1 MFAPHSY
8 QDWLA
13 SLEKP
18 LAPIMLDEGVAIQPL
33 YMREHWPHEH
43 SAVSPSTAQWQICQI
58 HTEFN
63 EQELCDDFKNTV
75 EVFFLQMPDHE
86 LQQALNELDL
96 HKAQVRSFQSAALL
110 MEAWK
115 KCDLAT
121 VRGACHAP
129 QLALWAAHE
138 APHITCVL
146 IEIPK
151 LPSVVSMLTAA
162 FESYRQHLTNLMQQ
176 GLSALS
182 ANSQIRLQLP
192 LGTDVFVSMATL
204 RALRKLCVEYLAT
217 LQVEEAPDVYIDAQT
232 SLDMY
237 ETEEPHNNINR
248 ATLVAFAA
256 AASGASSIMVHPADG
271 LSRRLA
277 RNISLILKHECA
289 LDQVADP
296 AGGSWYLERLTQTLF
311 EKVMQKVLREPHAVN
326 NVR

>member
-1 MFAPHSY
+1 
-8 QDWLA
+8 
-13 SLEKP
+13 
-18 LAPIMLDEGVAIQPL
+18 
-33 YMREHWPHEH
+33 
-43 SAVSPSTAQWQICQI
+43 
-58 HTEFN
+58 
-63 EQELCDDFKNTV
+63 
-75 EVFFLQMPDHE
+75 
-86 LQQALNELDL
+86 
-96 HKAQVRSFQSAALL
+96 
-110 MEAWK
+110 
-115 KCDLAT
+115 
-121 VRGACHAP
+121 
-129 QLALWAAHE
+129 
-138 APHITCVL
+138 
-146 IEIPK
+146 
-151 LPSVVSMLTAA
+151 
-162 FESYRQHLTNLMQQ
+162 
-176 GLSALS
+176 
-182 ANSQIRLQLP
+182 
-192 LGTDVFVSMATL
+192 MATL